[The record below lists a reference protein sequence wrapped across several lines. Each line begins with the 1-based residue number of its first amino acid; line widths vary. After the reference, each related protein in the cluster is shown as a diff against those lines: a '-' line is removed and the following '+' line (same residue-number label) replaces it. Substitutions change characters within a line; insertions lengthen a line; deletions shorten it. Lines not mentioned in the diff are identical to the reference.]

1 MRVGMQWQ
9 EQADIN
15 TAGESEVLAVTA
27 AAEED
32 RGGKS
37 DRGDEKEDSRDGA
50 PENSTSS
57 ELKYL
62 SDRV

>member
-32 RGGKS
+32 GGGKS

-57 ELKYL
+57 
-62 SDRV
+62 